1 MATIAQF
8 SEIDIRVG
16 RITEVEDH
24 PTARKPMY
32 KLSVDFGADVGRRT
46 IIAGIK
52 DYYKGEEL
60 IGKKVVAIIN
70 LEPKSIAGIISE
82 AMLLAAEDDSAVSLL
97 TTDKE
102 IKEGGKIR

>member
-8 SEIDIRVG
+8 SEMDIRVG
-16 RITEVEDH
+16 RIIEVEDH

-32 KLSVDFGADVGRRT
+32 KLSVDFGAEVGRRT

-52 DYYKGEEL
+52 DYYNGEEL
-60 IGKKVVAIIN
+60 IGKKVIAIVN

-82 AMLLAAEDDSAVSLL
+82 AMLLAAEDESAVSLL